1 MTNTPWPD
9 TVPVLSIFQT
19 IDRQYGEPYED
30 GYPVDTLSWVEYSFP
45 NHEHRIE
52 FWKLDYR
59 VYTVFERERE
69 HLLKLMGIANE
80 SEHISKW
87 NTRIRILWNTVMTL
101 LGYTENQ
108 SDRALKVA
116 EYLQTHTIFQ
126 KLDVVIGCHNGIF
139 YPIARYLDGIEIT
152 VNKSMTI
159 SRKEFNAEEETNQPQ
174 QDGVKAPRPYVNR
187 STDTERQGTTSRRS
201 STRRIPTKP
210 TTNYKG
216 NPALRRL
223 MQADGA

>member
-9 TVPVLSIFQT
+9 TVPVLSVFQT
-19 IDRQYGEPYED
+19 IDRQYGSPYED

-52 FWKLDYR
+52 FWKLQYR

-69 HLLKLMGIANE
+69 QLLNLMGIANE
-80 SEHISKW
+80 ADHISKW
-87 NTRIRILWNTVMTL
+87 NTRVRILWNTVMAL

-108 SDRALKVA
+108 SERALKVA
-116 EYLQTHTIFQ
+116 EHLQTHTIFQ
-126 KLDVVIGCHNGIF
+126 KLEVIVGCRNGIF
-139 YPIARYLDGIEIT
+139 YPIARYLDGVEIT
-152 VNKSMTI
+152 VNKTMI
-159 SRKEFNAEEETNQPQ
+159 IYRKEFNAEEETNQPQ
-174 QDGVKAPRPYVNR
+174 DYGTRPYVNR

-210 TTNYKG
+210 ATKYKG

>member
-9 TVPVLSIFQT
+9 TVPVLSVFQT
-19 IDRQYGEPYED
+19 IGRQYGEPYED

-52 FWKLDYR
+52 FWKLHYR

-69 HLLKLMGIANE
+69 HLLSLMGIANE
-80 SEHISKW
+80 SDHISKW
-87 NTRIRILWNTVMTL
+87 NTRVRILWNTVMAL
-101 LGYTENQ
+101 LDYTENQ

-116 EYLQTHTIFQ
+116 EYLQTHIIFQ

-139 YPIARYLDGIEIT
+139 YPIARYLDGVEIT
-152 VNKSMTI
+152 VNKAMTI
-159 SRKEFNAEEETNQPQ
+159 YRKEFNAEEETNQPQ
-174 QDGVKAPRPYVNR
+174 DYGTRPYVNR
-187 STDTERQGTTSRRS
+187 STDTKRSVSKTRGT

-210 TTNYKG
+210 TTKYKG